1 KALLCIINVKKLLT
15 AIIDFRC
22 ISFDTLYIITPYTSE
37 ALSPRKHLWCSSA
50 WCKDE
55 MVASKLIKIRNRINY
70 KIMEF
75 RPTMIN
81 EYLFFLY
88 YVFHLFQS
96 WLHELM
102 CSHFIIQLFSLCFE
116 SLLPQFLRK
125 VTRACFR
132 SGVPGS
138 FYRRL
143 FPRKSLH
150 FVHSSY
156 SVHWLS
162 QVPERLEN
170 KGNIYMAR
178 TSPPTVFEAYLK
190 QFQMDFSTFLSMRS
204 EEIVVGGPMIL
215 TFVGRRI
222 ADPTD
227 KDCCILWELLT
238 KSLLDL
244 VSEGLVEKEAIDS
257 FNFPFYYPY
266 KDEVKAIIEKEG
278 SFNLER
284 LEVSECNWDANDND
298 DDEHFVFDKDRS
310 GKNVANCIRAG
321 TEPLVVSHFGEFIV
335 DDVFKKFANH
345 VADHLCS
352 EKSKFINIIVSLS
365 KK

>member
-1 KALLCIINVKKLLT
+1 MIVQNVLHMNAGNGETSYANNSTLQKTAILMARPVLEDTLKKVCSNDAFPKHLKIADLGCSSGPNTFLVISQIINIIHNLMQQNNCKAPEIEICLNDLPQNDFNSIFKSLPTFYEKIKMEKEEKLLG
-15 AIIDFRC
+15 
-22 ISFDTLYIITPYTSE
+22 
-37 ALSPRKHLWCSSA
+37 
-50 WCKDE
+50 
-55 MVASKLIKIRNRINY
+55 
-70 KIMEF
+70 
-75 RPTMIN
+75 
-81 EYLFFLY
+81 
-88 YVFHLFQS
+88 
-96 WLHELM
+96 
-102 CSHFIIQLFSLCFE
+102 
-116 SLLPQFLRK
+116 
-125 VTRACFR
+125 ACFV

-138 FYRRL
+138 FYCRL

-178 TSPPTVFEAYLK
+178 TSPLTVFEAYLK
-190 QFQMDFSTFLSMRS
+190 QFQMDFSTFLSLRS

-215 TFVGRRI
+215 TFLGRRI

-227 KDCCILWELLT
+227 KDYCILWELLT

-244 VSEGLVEKEAIDS
+244 VSE
-257 FNFPFYYPY
+257 
-266 KDEVKAIIEKEG
+266 DEVKAIIEKEG

-284 LEVSECNWDANDND
+284 LEVSECNWDANHND

-310 GKNVANCIRAG
+310 GKNVANLIRAV

-345 VADHLCS
+345 VADHLSS
-352 EKSKFINIIVSLS
+352 EKSKFINIVVSLS

>member
-1 KALLCIINVKKLLT
+1 MVVQNVLHMNAGNGETSYANNSTLQKTAILMARPVLEDTLKKVYNNDVFPKHLKIADLGCSSGPNTFLVISQIIN
-15 AIIDFRC
+15 IIHN
-22 ISFDTLYIITPYTSE
+22 LMQQNN
-37 ALSPRKHLWCSSA
+37 
-50 WCKDE
+50 CKAPEIEICLND
-55 MVASKLIKIRNRINY
+55 
-70 KIMEF
+70 
-75 RPTMIN
+75 
-81 EYLFFLY
+81 
-88 YVFHLFQS
+88 
-96 WLHELM
+96 
-102 CSHFIIQLFSLCFE
+102 
-116 SLLPQFLRK
+116 LPQNDFNNIFKSLPTFYK
-125 VTRACFR
+125 KIKTEKEEKLPGTCFV

-138 FYRRL
+138 FYCRL

-190 QFQMDFSTFLSMRS
+190 QFQMDFSTFLSLRS

-215 TFVGRRI
+215 TFLGRRI

-244 VSEGLVEKEAIDS
+244 VPEGLIQKEAIDS

-266 KDEVKAIIEKEG
+266 KGEVKAIIEKEG

-310 GKNVANCIRAG
+310 GKNVANLIRAV

-335 DDVFKKFANH
+335 DDVFKKFTNH

-352 EKSKFINIIVSLS
+352 EKSKFINIVVSLS

>member
-1 KALLCIINVKKLLT
+1 MVVQNVLHMNAGNGETSYANNSTLQKTAILMARPVLEDTLKKVYNNDAFPKHLKIADLGCSSGPNTFLVISQIIN
-15 AIIDFRC
+15 IIHN
-22 ISFDTLYIITPYTSE
+22 LMQQNN
-37 ALSPRKHLWCSSA
+37 
-50 WCKDE
+50 CKAPEIEICLND
-55 MVASKLIKIRNRINY
+55 
-70 KIMEF
+70 
-75 RPTMIN
+75 
-81 EYLFFLY
+81 
-88 YVFHLFQS
+88 
-96 WLHELM
+96 
-102 CSHFIIQLFSLCFE
+102 
-116 SLLPQFLRK
+116 LPQNDFNNIFNSLPTFYK
-125 VTRACFR
+125 KIKTEKEEKLHGTCFV

-138 FYRRL
+138 FYCRI

-170 KGNIYMAR
+170 KGNIYMER

-190 QFQMDFSTFLSMRS
+190 QFQMDFSTFLSLRS

-215 TFVGRRI
+215 TFLGRRI

-244 VSEGLVEKEAIDS
+244 VPEGLVQKEAIDS
-257 FNFPFYYPY
+257 FNFPFYYPH

-284 LEVSECNWDANDND
+284 LEVFECNWDANDNN

-310 GKNVANCIRAG
+310 GKNVANLIRAV

-352 EKSKFINIIVSLS
+352 EKSKFINIVVSLL